1 MKNTVKRTTARIIIV
16 VMIAVSVFFAKGTPL
31 NVAAFENNTK
41 AIGTVE
47 AVREFIEEAL
57 KEKAIVASTKNIET
71 TVEPVVEG
79 ATGTTAIEIEEE
91 AEAEIEEVVEEEI
104 EIEET
109 EEVVE
114 EVVEETTVV
123 EEATEETTTVEEI
136 VIEEETTIAEEADVE
151 IIEDEEEVVEE
162 ELEEIEE
169 VVEEVEEETAISE
182 EIVVGEDVENSTVA
196 STANAPA
203 TTNEVVTI
211 DGVSEEAYE
220 DAVAVEY
227 TEEPTYTVANT
238 TAAYLGTTDGTRSA
252 FTVIGDDTLYYHSQ
266 EVIDAGNIICY
277 PNCDMATGVK
287 YFAGHNPGAMSHMNQ
302 TRIGS
307 VVRLSNDD
315 TYQDYRIIDHATAAH
330 GESFGSIYLNG
341 QNVWTMLTRGT
352 QNAVIIQ
359 FCING
364 ENNFWYG
371 EAI

>member
-16 VMIAVSVFFAKGTPL
+16 VMIAVTVFFAKGTAL
-31 NVAAFENNTK
+31 NAVAFENNTK

-57 KEKAIVASTKNIET
+57 KEKAIVANTKNIET

-109 EEVVE
+109 V

-123 EEATEETTTVEEI
+123 EEATVEEATVEETTVEEI
-136 VIEEETTIAEEADVE
+136 VIEEETTIAEEAEVE
-151 IIEDEEEVVEE
+151 IIEDDEEVVE
-162 ELEEIEE
+162 EEIEE

-203 TTNEVVTI
+203 TTDEVVTV
-211 DGVSEEAYE
+211 DGVSEEGYE
-220 DAVAVEY
+220 DAVTVAY
-227 TEEPTYTVANT
+227 TEETTYTVANT

-277 PNCDMATGVK
+277 PNCDMTTGVK
-287 YFAGHNPGAMSHMNQ
+287 YFAGHNPGAMSHMNA

-352 QNAVIIQ
+352 QNAVIVQ